1 MNAEEHEL
9 SQSLEDYLEAILI
22 LERTYKVARVK
33 QIADMLDVRMPSVT
47 NAVKLLREKELV
59 NYQKN
64 SYISLTDK
72 GMEIAVQVSNR
83 HVTIKTFL
91 QEVLRFTDDDAEQ
104 TACRIEHVIDGDFIQ
119 RLELLNQFFEKNINS
134 TDRFDQWLSYINQ
147 EHQGKTRDME
157 L

>member
-1 MNAEEHEL
+1 MNVEDYEL

-22 LERTYKVARVK
+22 LERKYKVARVK

-64 SYISLTDK
+64 SYISLTETGK
-72 GMEIAVQVSNR
+72 KIATKVSNR

-91 QEVLRFTDDDAEQ
+91 EQVLRFSQKDAEQ
-104 TACRIEHVIDGDFIQ
+104 TACKIEHVIDGDFIQ
-119 RLELLNQFFEKNINS
+119 RLKLLNQFFDQNINS
-134 TDRFDQWLSYINQ
+134 TDRFDQWLTYINQ
-147 EHQGKTRDME
+147 NQQGNTREMK